1 MIAAKAFSENFI
13 THHVSSGQSAL
24 EFCKVKL
31 PDIILMD
38 INMPVMDG
46 LTACKKLKSQENTQ
60 DIPIIFISSHDS
72 PEAEDECWEAG
83 CTDFITKPYSVTTL
97 RHRVNSHL
105 AAKLMAD
112 KLKRLATIDGLT
124 EVQNRHYF
132 DDFLRKQM
140 KLSVRM
146 EQQIGLLLID
156 IDHFKLY
163 NDTYGHTKGDECLRV
178 IAAGIE
184 QALKRPTDCLA
195 RYGGE
200 EFAVVL
206 PNTDIGGVTHLAEN
220 MLNAI
225 RNLNVPH
232 KLSNLSRVTISI
244 GGICM
249 LPNKITQTE
258 LIDLADQNLYEAKNA
273 GRDTFVVK

>member
-1 MIAAKAFSENFI
+1 
-13 THHVSSGQSAL
+13 
-24 EFCKVKL
+24 
-31 PDIILMD
+31 
-38 INMPVMDG
+38 MPVMDG

-112 KLKRLATIDGLT
+112 KLRRLATIDGLT

-146 EQQIGLLLID
+146 EHQIGLLLID

-163 NDTYGHTKGDECLRV
+163 NDTYGHTKGDECLRI
-178 IAAGIE
+178 IAGEIE
-184 QALKRPTDCLA
+184 KTLKRPTDCLA

-206 PNTDIGGVTHLAEN
+206 PHTDIDGVTHMAEN
-220 MLNAI
+220 MLKAI

-273 GRDTFVVK
+273 GRDTFVVKYTTKALQIVSKRF